1 MQDVC
6 EGYRQAGKGAL
17 PQELSGKA
25 SLCRER
31 HIPQRE
37 GSPSQKAGETS
48 VQWLVFTGRV
58 ISCANNW
65 ED

>member
-6 EGYRQAGKGAL
+6 EGYKQAGKGTL

-25 SLCRER
+25 DLCRER

-37 GSPSQKAGETS
+37 GSPSQKAAETS
-48 VQWLVFTGRV
+48 KLVRETSSDQFLQ
-58 ISCANNW
+58 AK
-65 ED
+65 